1 MKTLSKK
8 FIYCECNKG
17 NNRHPIRVVKVDDDL
32 KQFIKEI
39 LEEIYNL
46 YENYNS
52 DNEEFNF
59 TIGHLIQDIRNK
71 IKQKAGDKIK

>member
-39 LEEIYNL
+39 LDEIEKRQKVLGKHRPINWEGFWNELEEL
-46 YENYNS
+46 KQ
-52 DNEEFNF
+52 
-59 TIGHLIQDIRNK
+59 TIKNQEIN
-71 IKQKAGDKIK
+71 